1 VVDIVALKNE
11 FSRRS
16 LLQSVPVVAATAFSL
31 ECITPGAAS
40 AQQTKL
46 SQMLSKYQ
54 DTPKNGQQ
62 CSTCSRFVAP
72 ASCSIVVDPI
82 APQGWCQF
90 FVAKP

>member
-1 VVDIVALKNE
+1 MVDVVALKNE

-54 DTPKNGQQ
+54 DTPKKRTKAVLYLLAFR
-62 CSTCSRFVAP
+62 C
-72 ASCSIVVDPI
+72 ASLM
-82 APQGWCQF
+82 F
-90 FVAKP
+90 NRR